1 MREPGV
7 GGTRAGAEP
16 LRRVR
21 FCRTA
26 GPFFETRPRRD
37 QIFPND
43 LNLVENKQIGAVDI
57 TASTDVEP
65 GEVNMSDKTEH
76 ESKAYTHIFMD
87 PRTTTIVP

>member
-1 MREPGV
+1 M
-7 GGTRAGAEP
+7 
-16 LRRVR
+16 
-21 FCRTA
+21 
-26 GPFFETRPRRD
+26 
-37 QIFPND
+37 
-43 LNLVENKQIGAVDI
+43 NLVENKQIGAVDI